1 MAGSPVYYT
10 RNLNIDESAGV
21 ITAPLSWAE
30 QSAAFIIIIG
40 LLWALSC
47 LVSYKSDAF
56 KCSCKQLYYLI
67 TPRSNVFSVIPCC
80 WALWRSSSIALTIWT
95 CARLLLLLHKARLL
109 DVVTCTCTDTTLS
122 ATLIISR
129 PLSTHYT
136 LQVTLLKLLLNSPQL
151 LFERNVFQFLAWTMQ
166 VQVIAHFILLIFH
179 THPLTSD
186 WHCDLRFE
194 T

>member
-136 LQVTLLKLLLNSPQL
+136 LQVTLTSETSAKLPSASLREERVSIPCVDDAGASYCTFHLAHFSYADL
-151 LFERNVFQFLAWTMQ
+151 RRNVF
-166 VQVIAHFILLIFH
+166 
-179 THPLTSD
+179 
-186 WHCDLRFE
+186 RFVRI
-194 T
+194 